1 VTPRLASFA
10 GRAGPDTR
18 DYRSTVDR
26 VAIARAE
33 RRRQVTE
40 ELESERDRAA
50 QLLEQRD
57 GIILELDGAG
67 VDEEVFAKMP
77 PEDVDLIRGA
87 LQGGPEALREGF
99 DEEWLDLAG
108 DDAEVTVV
116 EEDIPDPEQWA
127 IEQRRESE
135 AEIVRLDE
143 EIAASNR
150 RQEALQ
156 RYLDL
161 LEDGNGGET
170 AAAGPTLAELE
181 AAWDVAEPAPRASG
195 TVRGICVRVDDGVH
209 ETPEHAEVT
218 VEDGLVGD
226 RWATGKRDLD
236 AQITLMNVRVAEVMG
251 GPLDLAGDNFQVDLD
266 LSEDALPVGTRLRLG
281 EALLEV
287 SPAPHTGCKK
297 FKERFGLDALKWVND
312 NRDRRLRGMNCRVV
326 EAGAVAVGDPVVV
339 V

>member
-1 VTPRLASFA
+1 
-10 GRAGPDTR
+10 
-18 DYRSTVDR
+18 VDR

-67 VDEEVFAKMP
+67 VDEEVFAKMS
-77 PEDVDLIRGA
+77 PEEIELIRGA
-87 LQGGPEALREGF
+87 LQGGPETLREGF
-99 DEEWLDLAG
+99 DEEWLDFAG
-108 DDAEVTVV
+108 EDAEDTEL
-116 EEDIPDPEQWA
+116 EEDVVDPEQWT
-127 IEQRRESE
+127 IEQRQESE
-135 AEIVRLDE
+135 AEIVRLGE

-161 LEDGNGGET
+161 LEDGSGGAS
-170 AAAGPTLAELE
+170 AAGGPTLAALE
-181 AAWDVAEPAPRASG
+181 AAWAVAEPAPRSSG
-195 TVRGICVRVDDGVH
+195 TVRGICVRVDEGVH
-209 ETPEHAEVT
+209 ETPERAEVT
-218 VEDGLVGD
+218 VEDGLAGD

-236 AQITLMNVRVAEVMG
+236 AQITLMNVRVAELIG

-266 LSEDALPVGTRLRLG
+266 LSEEALPVGTRLRLG
-281 EALLEV
+281 DALLEV

-297 FKERFGLDALKWVND
+297 FKERFGLDALQWVND

>member
-1 VTPRLASFA
+1 VTPPVASFV
-10 GRAGPDTR
+10 GRTR
-18 DYRSTVDR
+18 PGDGDYRSTVDR
-26 VAIARAE
+26 VTIARAE
-33 RRRQVTE
+33 RRRQVNE

-67 VDEEVFAKMP
+67 VDEEVFAKMS
-77 PEDVDLIRGA
+77 PEDVELIRGS

-99 DEEWLDLAG
+99 DEEWLDFAG
-108 DDAEVTVV
+108 EDAVDTEL
-116 EEDIPDPEQWA
+116 EEDVVDPEQWT
-127 IEQRRESE
+127 IEQRQESE
-135 AEIVRLDE
+135 AEIVRLGE

-161 LEDGNGGET
+161 LEDGDGASATG
-170 AAAGPTLAELE
+170 GPTRAELE
-181 AAWDVAEPAPRASG
+181 AAWAVAESAPRSSG
-195 TVRGICVRVDDGVH
+195 TVRGICVRVDEGVH
-209 ETPEHAEVT
+209 ATPERAEVT
-218 VEDGLVGD
+218 VEDGLAGD

-236 AQITLMNVRVAEVMG
+236 AQITLMNVRVAELIG

-266 LSEDALPVGTRLRLG
+266 LSEEALPVGTRLRLG

>member
-1 VTPRLASFA
+1 VTPPLASFV
-10 GRAGPDTR
+10 GRTRPDAR

-67 VDEEVFAKMP
+67 VDEEVFAKMS
-77 PEDVDLIRGA
+77 PEDVELIRGA

-99 DEEWLDLAG
+99 DEEWLDLG
-108 DDAEVTVV
+108 GEDAVDTEL
-116 EEDIPDPEQWA
+116 EEDVVDPEQWTM
-127 IEQRRESE
+127 EQRQESE
-135 AEIVRLDE
+135 AEIVRLGE

-161 LEDGNGGET
+161 LEDGDGAS
-170 AAAGPTLAELE
+170 AAGGPTLAELK
-181 AAWDVAEPAPRASG
+181 AAWAVAESAPRSSG
-195 TVRGICVRVDDGVH
+195 TVRGICVRVDEGVH
-209 ETPEHAEVT
+209 ETPERAEVT
-218 VEDGLVGD
+218 VEDGLAGD
-226 RWATGKRDLD
+226 RWATGKRDPD
-236 AQITLMNVRVAEVMG
+236 AQITLMNVRVAELIG

-266 LSEDALPVGTRLRLG
+266 LSEEALPVGTRLRLG